1 MKKNTRWTIGG
12 AAAVLVLGG
21 GAGVAVAT
29 AGDDE
34 DARPDVAITGDAL
47 EQAGEAALAHLG
59 EGEVTD
65 TEVGDEEGY
74 YEVEVTLD
82 DGGQVDVHLDEDF
95 AVLGDERDGDE
106 DGTEVA
112 EDDAGEEGQVAG
124 PDRDEAGAAALEAA
138 GPGTVTE
145 VEVADEGDT
154 GYEVEVR
161 LDDGSFV
168 EVALDESFAVVSVEQ
183 DDD

>member
-1 MKKNTRWTIGG
+1 MKKSTRWTFGG
-12 AAAVLVLGG
+12 AAAVLVLAGG
-21 GAGVAVAT
+21 GGVALAT

-47 EQAGEAALAHLG
+47 EQASEAALGHLG

-95 AVLGDERDGDE
+95 TVLGDERDGE
-106 DGTEVA
+106 D
-112 EDDAGEEGQVAG
+112 
-124 PDRDEAGAAALEAA
+124 
-138 GPGTVTE
+138 PG
-145 VEVADEGDT
+145 
-154 GYEVEVR
+154 
-161 LDDGSFV
+161 
-168 EVALDESFAVVSVEQ
+168 